1 MERSSGTVQESGKET
16 SPDDKLGALEALGID
31 TGSGLMYC
39 QNDPDFYQE
48 LLLQYAGEAAGKTE
62 AAARNLKDGDL
73 RNYEILVHALKSTSK
88 MIGAAQLSEQAY
100 TLEKAAKE
108 GDEET
113 IRRGHDSAMEE
124 YKRIADGLLRIF
136 GIHTADTGSEAEPDD
151 EILEF
156 APEAETD
163 DEILE
168 FFPETDDEILEF
180 MPDVEPDNEIAEFA
194 SDTKTD
200 GEVLE
205 FAPEAEPEDG
215 ILEFVP
221 ETEPDDEILEFAP
234 ETESDDEIL
243 EFAPEGSDQP

>member
-1 MERSSGTVQESGKET
+1 ME
-16 SPDDKLGALEALGID
+16 
-31 TGSGLMYC
+31 
-39 QNDPDFYQE
+39 FYQE
-48 LLLQYAGEAAGKTE
+48 LLLQYAGEAAGKMK
-62 AAARNLKDGDL
+62 AANRNFKDGDL
-73 RNYEILVHALKSTSK
+73 KNYEILVHALKSTSK
-88 MIGAAQLSEQAY
+88 MIGAAELSEAAY

-113 IRRGHDSAMEE
+113 IRRDSSSAMTE
-124 YKRIADGLLRIF
+124 YTRLANGILRIF
-136 GIHTADTGSEAEPDD
+136 GKQKDASGSEKVRDD

-168 FFPETDDEILEF
+168 FFPETDNEILEF

-243 EFAPEGSDQP
+243 EFAPEGSEQP